1 MPILW
6 SVAHNRTHT
15 IGVYRNY
22 ERERRETGTTKEVW
36 TDGTEGL
43 IRLIE
48 STKRIGLFHGI

>member
-1 MPILW
+1 
-6 SVAHNRTHT
+6 
-15 IGVYRNY
+15 VYRNY